1 MTKTIEK
8 HSKLMSYILRHKP
21 ERFNIDLDK
30 EGYASIDQLVT
41 NTAGDEQAL
50 TKNLIEQIVATDSKG
65 RYQISEDGMK
75 VRAVQGHS
83 TNAVDIG
90 HERKTPPARLFHG
103 TCEKVLPSVRKT
115 GIQPMNR
122 HYVHLSDRIQTA
134 LEVGKRHGDP
144 VVLVIDCMAM
154 AKAGYK
160 FLLAPN
166 GVWLVD
172 EVKPEF
178 IIEELTQ

>member
-1 MTKTIEK
+1 MKTIEK

-30 EGYASIDQLVT
+30 EGYASIAQLVT

-50 TKNLIEQIVATDSKG
+50 TKSLIEQIVATDSKG
-65 RYQISEDGMK
+65 RYQISADGEK

-83 TNAVDIG
+83 TRAVNIG

-103 TCEKVLPSVRKT
+103 TSSKVLKSIRKT
-115 GIQPMNR
+115 GIQSMNR

-134 LEVGKRHGDP
+134 VDVGARHGDA
-144 VVLVIDCMAM
+144 VVLVIDCAAM
-154 AKAGYK
+154 VRDGHV

-166 GVWLVD
+166 GVWLVN
-172 EVKPEF
+172 EIKPEY
-178 IIEELTQ
+178 ITEELTQ